1 MDVRKTT
8 ISIISFRPTGSGTWV
23 NANSELSGVS
33 SRGTKIPTLLLPVV
47 ELIRRLHRA
56 CLQARR
62 VEETSPV
69 HGMNAAAEGGPV
81 PVSRTTRRAETSH
94 SDDENL
100 RAEDGFCPPHYFWN
114 SFAGAAFAT
123 LMLILLIV
131 VLVFLARHAT

>member
-23 NANSELSGVS
+23 NDNSELSGVS

-81 PVSRTTRRAETSH
+81 PVSRTTRRAETSIATMKICARKTASVRRITFGTVLLGPH
-94 SDDENL
+94 S
-100 RAEDGFCPPHYFWN
+100 
-114 SFAGAAFAT
+114 
-123 LMLILLIV
+123 
-131 VLVFLARHAT
+131 RHLC